1 MKINCVKKINVQLSK
16 EEIATLE
23 EAIQIIDDLY
33 ETMDEENCG
42 YAICETEYDGEVSY
56 RAKDINSLV
65 DQLGDLTYIT
75 EIC

>member
-1 MKINCVKKINVQLSK
+1 MKINCVKKINVQLSR
-16 EEIATLE
+16 EEIETLVNATEILQE
-23 EAIQIIDDLY
+23 LY
-33 ETMDEENCG
+33 ETIDEENCD

-56 RAKDINSLV
+56 IAKDISSLV

>member
-16 EEIATLE
+16 EEITTLN
-23 EAIQIIDDLY
+23 EAIEILNELY
-33 ETMDEENCG
+33 ETIDEECCN

-56 RAKDINSLV
+56 RAKDISSLM
-65 DQLGDLTYIT
+65 DQLEELTYIT

>member
-1 MKINCVKKINVQLSK
+1 MKINYVRQINVQLSK

-23 EAIQIIDDLY
+23 EAIQILDDLY

-42 YAICETEYDGEVSY
+42 YVICETEYDGKVSY
-56 RAKDINSLV
+56 RAKDISSLV